1 MPLPL
6 DKTLKR
12 EVLIDGVPHTVTVG
26 PRGVKVT
33 AKGFR
38 IGRGLSWRAILA
50 LGAEEGPEP
59 PGRASG
65 APAGEP

>member
-1 MPLPL
+1 M
-6 DKTLKR
+6 
-12 EVLIDGVPHTVTVG
+12 TVG

-59 PGRASG
+59 PGRTSG